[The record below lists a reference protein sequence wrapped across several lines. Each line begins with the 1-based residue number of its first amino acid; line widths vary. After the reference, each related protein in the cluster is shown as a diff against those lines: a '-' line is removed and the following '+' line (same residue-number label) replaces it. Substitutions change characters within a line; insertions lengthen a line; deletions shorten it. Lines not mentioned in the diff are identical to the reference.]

1 MEVVGLFGE
10 TIVPEPETTDHIP
23 VSLVNEG
30 GLAEKTVEVVLSQK
44 ILVALPAEVIAC
56 FAFGTMIETSSEP
69 FAQGPLTVQRKT

>member
-30 GLAEKTVEVVLSQK
+30 GLAEKTVAVVLSQK
-44 ILVALPAEVIAC
+44 TRVAFPAEVMAC
-56 FAFGTMIETSSEP
+56 LALGTVIETSSEP
-69 FAQGPLTVQRKT
+69 FAQGPVTVQRKT